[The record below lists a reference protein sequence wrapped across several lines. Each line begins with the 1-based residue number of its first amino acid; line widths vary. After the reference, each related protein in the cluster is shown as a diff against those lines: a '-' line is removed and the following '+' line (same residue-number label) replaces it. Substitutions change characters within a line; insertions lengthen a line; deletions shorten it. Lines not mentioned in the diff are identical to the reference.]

1 MVGKSLFA
9 YLNLSKKFKN
19 CIKIK
24 LRNYSNKERLELKK
38 FSVTALLPMKGTS
51 ERVPN
56 KNMKDFHGKPLYHAI
71 MKSLLSS
78 KYIEKVAINT
88 DSEVITKDAKDNF
101 GDSVLIIDRPIKIQ
115 GGDVSMNII
124 INYDLSRLD
133 GNYFLQTHST
143 NPLVK
148 TETIDN
154 AIETYFNGLNKFDSL
169 FGVTK
174 VQTRFYDKD
183 ANPINHNPEELLRTQ
198 DLEPLYEEN
207 SNFYIFSKD
216 SFEKVGKR
224 RIGLKPQI
232 FEVNKLE
239 AVDIDEPEDFILAE
253 LLYKNKD
260 KIFKCLK

>member
-1 MVGKSLFA
+1 M
-9 YLNLSKKFKN
+9 
-19 CIKIK
+19 I
-24 LRNYSNKERLELKK
+24 LK
-38 FSVTALLPMKGTS
+38 ALLPMKGTS

-56 KNMKDFHGKPLYHAI
+56 KNMRDFDGFPLYHAV
-71 MKSLLSS
+71 MKSLLDS
-78 KYIEKVAINT
+78 KYIDKVVINT
-88 DSEVITKDAKDNF
+88 DSEVIARDAKDNF
-101 GDSVLIIDRPIKIQ
+101 GDNVIIINRPLEIQ

-124 INYDLSRLD
+124 IDYDLHQID
-133 GNYFLQTHST
+133 AKYFLQTHST
-143 NPLVK
+143 NPLLK
-148 TETIDN
+148 SETIDK
-154 AIETYFNGLNKFDSL
+154 AIEAYFENLDNNDSL

-183 ANPINHNPEELLRTQ
+183 AKPINHNPQELLRTQ

-207 SNFYIFSKD
+207 SNFYIFSKE
-216 SFEKVGKR
+216 SFENSGNK

-260 KIFKCLK
+260 NI